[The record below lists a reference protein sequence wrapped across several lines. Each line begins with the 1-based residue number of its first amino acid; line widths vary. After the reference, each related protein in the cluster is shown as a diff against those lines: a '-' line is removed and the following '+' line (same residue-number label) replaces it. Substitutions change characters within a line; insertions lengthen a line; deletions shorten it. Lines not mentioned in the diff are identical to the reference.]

1 LAAGGFGERTGC
13 FRGNGS
19 LFRAASRLCGGSQL
33 LALVS
38 DSQFE
43 LPAFKVHQ
51 HTAKLVPVNFSTIDN
66 EKWHAAI
73 AGIVPLNPSTH
84 DSFVRDLQPV
94 LALREMFCGQSTAH
108 FLDQSPEQNKQV
120 FLRIAD
126 DLEVVPS
133 RVSVAKLEGV
143 ERDSGAEQLGA
154 KVKLVDFSKGINETH
169 RLELGVF
176 ESR

>member
-1 LAAGGFGERTGC
+1 
-13 FRGNGS
+13 
-19 LFRAASRLCGGSQL
+19 
-33 LALVS
+33 
-38 DSQFE
+38 
-43 LPAFKVHQ
+43 
-51 HTAKLVPVNFSTIDN
+51 
-66 EKWHAAI
+66 
-73 AGIVPLNPSTH
+73 
-84 DSFVRDLQPV
+84 LQSV
-94 LALREMFCGQSTAH
+94 LALGEVYCGQSTAH

-143 ERDSGAEQLGA
+143 ERDSGDEQLGA
-154 KVKLVDFSKGINETH
+154 KVKLVDVSRGINETH